1 MEKTQN
7 VSVQIDNSL
16 KSDAEE
22 ILSALGLTA
31 SEAIKMFFKQIVHV
45 QGLPFNVIIP
55 EQIPNETTQNAM
67 KEENLKTFNSPK
79 ELFEDLRI

>member
-22 ILSALGLTA
+22 ILSALGLTV
-31 SEAIKMFFKQIVHV
+31 SEAIRIFFKQIVHL

>member
-1 MEKTQN
+1 MERTQN

-31 SEAIKMFFKQIVHV
+31 SEAIKIFYKQIVHL
-45 QGLPFNVIIP
+45 QGLPFSVVIP
-55 EQIPNETTQNAM
+55 EQIPNEATQNAM
-67 KEENLKTFNSPK
+67 KEENLDTFNSPK
-79 ELFEDLRI
+79 ELYEDLGI

>member
-31 SEAIKMFFKQIVHV
+31 SEAIKIFFKQIVHL

-67 KEENLKTFNSPK
+67 KEENLKTFTNTK
-79 ELFEDLRI
+79 ELYEDLGI

>member
-22 ILSALGLTA
+22 ILSALGLTV
-31 SEAIKMFFKQIVHV
+31 SEAIRIFFKQIVHL

-67 KEENLKTFNSPK
+67 KEKDLKTFNSPE
-79 ELFEDLRI
+79 ELFEDLGI